1 MNEIEIAAI
10 LHVQYRGSAVLHCII
25 LYQNGHSGPKSSE
38 IVSKNIYISMLY
50 GIHVMQRTAFVQIHK
65 YANIFK
71 SIKCRRGLNYEC
83 MLKCNKS

>member
-38 IVSKNIYISMLY
+38 IVSKNISIFMRY
-50 GIHVMQRTAFVQIHK
+50 GKHDMQQTAFVLIHK
-65 YANIFK
+65 YTNIFK
-71 SIKCRRGLNYEC
+71 SIKCRRGLNYER
-83 MLKCNKS
+83 MLKCNKT